1 MYYAFLLLC
10 IFMVMKKMFALP
22 TIWLSLGIIAIATEI
37 NAGDLLPTAQPLSWT
52 VLLCIKDAVEAKE
65 NTLISATT
73 SYQEGNLTALIA
85 KKKSVLAA
93 WQKSTKWEIQSSL
106 TATSKT
112 YKKAIE
118 SLKKELKISK
128 KSAMVLYKNEVK
140 RCKSTWL
147 QDLVDVTTQDD

>member
-106 TATSKT
+106 AATSKT

>member
-52 VLLCIKDAVEAKE
+52 VLLCIRDAVETKE
-65 NTLISATT
+65 NALISANA
-73 SYQEGNLTALIA
+73 SYQEGNLAALVA
-85 KKKSVLAA
+85 KKKSVLTA
-93 WQKSTKWEIQSSL
+93 WQKSTKWEIQSFL
-106 TATSKT
+106 TVASKT

-128 KSAMVLYKNEVK
+128 KSAMALYKNEVK
-140 RCKSTWL
+140 KCKSTWL
-147 QDLVDVTTQDD
+147 QDLVDVAAQDD